1 VATYV
6 LRRLGLALV
15 TLWLLSVI
23 VFFAGQVLPGDPG
36 RAILGPLAAQSAV
49 HALDTQL
56 GVNRPLLARY
66 WSWITG
72 LAHGNMG
79 ISYEFRSPVAP
90 FVGAALVNSVKL
102 AALAFV
108 IVVPLGITG
117 GVLAALRYGRPAD
130 RVISVTGLSGATLP
144 EFVSGIVLIVIFA
157 VELKWLPV
165 QASAGAG
172 ASALSQLDHL
182 ILPAIP
188 LVLVLFGYIAR
199 MARAGTIEALDSD
212 YARTATL
219 KGLRRSVVIRRHILR
234 NSLLPTI
241 TVIATQTG
249 YLVGGLVVVETL
261 FNYQGIGKLIF
272 TAATAK
278 DFPML
283 EAGVLT
289 IGVVYMVA
297 TLIADVLYTVLNP
310 RLRVG
315 GAG

>member
-1 VATYV
+1 MATYI

-49 HALDTQL
+49 HALDQQL
-56 GVNRPLLARY
+56 GVDRPLLAQY
-66 WSWITG
+66 WSWVSG
-72 LAHGNMG
+72 LVHGNMG
-79 ISYEFRSPVAP
+79 ISYQLRTPVAP
-90 FVGAALVNSVKL
+90 QIGSALVNSVKL

-108 IVVPLGITG
+108 IVVPLGIAG
-117 GVLAALRYGRPAD
+117 GVVAALRYGRATD
-130 RVISVTGLSGATLP
+130 RVISVTGLSAATLP

-165 QASAGAG
+165 QASAGPG

-199 MARAGTIEALDSD
+199 MARAGTIEALESD

-219 KGLRRSVVIRRHILR
+219 KGLPRSVVIRRHILR
-234 NSLLPTI
+234 NALLPTI

-249 YLVGGLVVVETL
+249 YLVGGLVVVEHL
-261 FNYQGIGKLIF
+261 FTYQGIGNLIW
-272 TAATAK
+272 TAANGK

-289 IGVVYMVA
+289 IGAVYMIA
-297 TLIADVLYTVLNP
+297 TLIADILYTVLNP
-310 RLRVG
+310 RLRL
-315 GAG
+315 AGQQ